1 MDLYKD
7 ISYLKGVGPA
17 KAKVLA
23 AELGIRTYAD
33 MLDYLPFR
41 YVDRS
46 VISPISSLREDD
58 SFVVVKGVLSNM
70 QTLAIGP
77 RRERLTVDLFD
88 GSGYIQLVWFAG
100 TKWVRERLKP
110 NVEYLVMGKPAV
122 FNNVWQISHPDIEPL
137 SSVDDG
143 ARHPLMPVYHTTDK
157 MKQHGLGTRALARI
171 TETLILAISQS
182 DSPTIPENLPDDIL
196 RHFRLI
202 PRREAMLAI
211 HYPASRQQLDQ
222 ARLRL
227 KFEELFFLQLDYQYA
242 HLQRVSR
249 SQGRIFAHVGLLFNR
264 FYKEKI
270 PFPLTG
276 AQKRVIREIRE
287 DMRTGRQMNRL
298 VQGDVGSG
306 KTLVAL
312 MCMLL
317 AVDNGSQACL
327 MAPTEILATQH
338 FYTFSR
344 MLDGLDINVQLL
356 TGSLRA
362 ASKKKLK
369 EQLANGEIHILI
381 GTHALIEDDVAF
393 RDLGL
398 VVIDEQHRFGVEQRA
413 KLWQKSLVPPHIL
426 VMTATPIPRTLAM
439 TLYGDLDCSVIDEL
453 PPGRQPV
460 RTYHRLERN
469 RPLVFSFLKQQ
480 IDAGRQVYIVYP
492 LIEGER
498 DRSGANPSKGER
510 DRSGANPSTQSEKMD
525 LKNLQDGL
533 EMVQNYFP
541 RPQYQTSMVH
551 GRLTA
556 EEKAFEMD
564 RFKRG
569 LTHIMV
575 ATTVIEVGVD
585 VPNASV
591 MVIENAERF
600 GLSQLHQLRG
610 RVGRG
615 ADQAYCI
622 LMTKDDLS
630 YTSQERIRTMC
641 STTDGFQI
649 AEADLRLRGPGDI
662 QGLQQSGALDLR
674 LASIVDDE
682 PLVKATRDTV
692 HDLLVADPTL
702 ARYPL
707 LQHHIANSKNKMLWG
722 KIS

>member
-1 MDLYKD
+1 MNLYDD
-7 ISYLKGVGPA
+7 IAYLKGVGPA
-17 KAKVLA
+17 RAKVLA
-23 AELGIRTYAD
+23 SEAGIHTYAD

-46 VISPISSLREDD
+46 VISTIASVKEDD
-58 SFVVVKGVLSNM
+58 NFVVVRGRLSNM
-70 QTLAIGP
+70 QTVATGP
-77 RRERLTVDLFD
+77 HRERLTVDLFD
-88 GSGYIQLVWFAG
+88 GTGYFQLVWFAG

-122 FNNVWQISHPDIEPL
+122 YNNIWQMSHPDIEPF

-171 TETLILAISQS
+171 SETLIQALQHS
-182 DSPTIPENLPDDIL
+182 DPQLIPENLPDDIL
-196 RHFRLI
+196 RHFHLL

-211 HYPASRQQLDQ
+211 HYPDSRQQLDQ

-242 HLQRVSR
+242 HQQRSSH
-249 SQGRIFAHVGLLFNR
+249 SQGRVFAHVGDHFNN
-264 FYKEKI
+264 FYRQI

-338 FYTFSR
+338 YLTFQR
-344 MLDGLDINVQLL
+344 MLDGLGVNVQLL
-356 TGSLRA
+356 TGSLRPA
-362 ASKKKLK
+362 AKKKLK
-369 EQLANGEIHILI
+369 QQLADGEIDLLI
-381 GTHALIEDDVAF
+381 GTHALIEDNVAF

-398 VVIDEQHRFGVEQRA
+398 VVIDEQHRFGVEQRS
-413 KLWQKSLVPPHIL
+413 KLWQKSAVPPHIL

-439 TLYGDLDCSVIDEL
+439 TLYGDPDCSVIDEL
-453 PPGRQPV
+453 PPGRHPV

-480 IDAGRQVYIVYP
+480 INAGRQVYIVYP
-492 LIEGER
+492 LIEE
-498 DRSGANPSKGER
+498 
-510 DRSGANPSTQSEKMD
+510 SEKMD

-533 EMVQNYFP
+533 EMVQSYFP

-682 PLVKATRDTV
+682 PLVSATRNAV
-692 HDLLVADPTL
+692 RDLLAADPAL
-702 ARYPL
+702 AAHPL
-707 LQHHIANSKNKMLWG
+707 LMQHIQNSKNKILWG

>member
-1 MDLYKD
+1 MNLYDD
-7 ISYLKGVGPA
+7 IAYLKGVGPSR
-17 KAKVLA
+17 AKVLA
-23 AELGIRTYAD
+23 SEACIHTYAD
-33 MLDYLPFR
+33 LLDYLPFR
-41 YVDRS
+41 YVDQS
-46 VISPISSLREDD
+46 VITPIASISQDD
-58 SFVVVKGVLSNM
+58 PFVVVKGQLSNM
-70 QTLAIGP
+70 QVVATGP
-77 RRERLTVDLFD
+77 HRERLTVDLFD
-88 GSGYIQLVWFAG
+88 GTGYIQLVWFAG
-100 TKWVRERLKP
+100 IKWMRDKLKP
-110 NVEYLVMGKPAV
+110 NTDYLVMGKPTV
-122 FNNVWQISHPDIEPL
+122 YNNIWQISHPDLEPYNPT
-137 SSVDDG
+137 DDNS
-143 ARHPLMPVYHTTDK
+143 RHPLLPVYHTTDK
-157 MKQHGLGTRALARI
+157 MKQSGLGTRALARI
-171 TETLILAISQS
+171 TETLILNLAHS
-182 DSPTIPENLPDDIL
+182 DPNTIPENLPDDIL
-196 RHFRLI
+196 HHFHLLS
-202 PRREAMLAI
+202 RREAMLAI
-211 HYPASRQQLDQ
+211 HYPDSRQQLDQ

-242 HLQRVSR
+242 HQQRTSR
-249 SQGRIFAHVGLLFNR
+249 SQGRIFAHVGDHFNN
-264 FYKEKI
+264 FYRQI

-338 FYTFSR
+338 YLTFQR
-344 MLDGLDINVQLL
+344 MLDGLGVNVQLL
-356 TGSLRA
+356 TGSLRPA
-362 ASKKKLK
+362 AKKKIK
-369 EQLANGEIHILI
+369 QQLADGEIDLLI
-381 GTHALIEDDVAF
+381 GTHALIEDNVAF

-398 VVIDEQHRFGVEQRA
+398 VVIDEQHRFGVEQRS
-413 KLWQKSLVPPHIL
+413 KLWNKSAVPPHIL

-439 TLYGDLDCSVIDEL
+439 TLYGDLDCSIIDEL
-453 PPGRQPV
+453 PPGRHPV

-469 RPLVFSFLKQQ
+469 RPLVFSFLKKQ

-492 LIEGER
+492 LIEE
-498 DRSGANPSKGER
+498 
-510 DRSGANPSTQSEKMD
+510 SEKMD

-533 EMVQNYFP
+533 EMVQSYFP

-622 LMTKDDLS
+622 LMTKDGLS

-682 PLVKATRDTV
+682 PLVSATRNAV
-692 HDLLVADPTL
+692 RDLLAADPTL
-702 ARYPL
+702 SRYPL
-707 LQHHIANSKNKMLWG
+707 LQQHIAHSKNKMLWS

>member
-1 MDLYKD
+1 MNLYDD
-7 ISYLKGVGPA
+7 IAYLKGVGPA
-17 KAKVLA
+17 RAKVLA
-23 AELGIRTYAD
+23 SEAGIHTYAD

-46 VISPISSLREDD
+46 VISTIASVKEDD
-58 SFVVVKGVLSNM
+58 NFVVVRGRLSNM
-70 QTLAIGP
+70 QTVATGP
-77 RRERLTVDLFD
+77 HRERLTVDLFD
-88 GSGYIQLVWFAG
+88 GTGYFQLVWFAG

-122 FNNVWQISHPDIEPL
+122 YNNIWQMSHPDIEPF

-171 TETLILAISQS
+171 SETLIQALQHS
-182 DSPTIPENLPDDIL
+182 DPQLIPENLPDDIL
-196 RHFRLI
+196 RHFHLL

-211 HYPASRQQLDQ
+211 HYPDSRQQLDQ

-242 HLQRVSR
+242 HQQRSSH
-249 SQGRIFAHVGLLFNR
+249 SQGRVFAHVGDHFNN
-264 FYKEKI
+264 FYRQI

-338 FYTFSR
+338 YLTFQR
-344 MLDGLDINVQLL
+344 MLDGLGVNVQLL
-356 TGSLRA
+356 TGSLRPA
-362 ASKKKLK
+362 AKKKIK
-369 EQLANGEIHILI
+369 QQLADGAIDLLI
-381 GTHALIEDDVAF
+381 GTHALIEDNVAF

-398 VVIDEQHRFGVEQRA
+398 VVIDEQHRFGVEQRS
-413 KLWQKSLVPPHIL
+413 KLWQKSAVPPHIL

-453 PPGRQPV
+453 PPGRHPV

-492 LIEGER
+492 LIEE
-498 DRSGANPSKGER
+498 
-510 DRSGANPSTQSEKMD
+510 SEKMD

-533 EMVQNYFP
+533 EMVQSYFP

-622 LMTKDDLS
+622 LMTKDELS

-682 PLVKATRDTV
+682 PLVSATRNAV
-692 HDLLVADPTL
+692 RDLLAADPAL
-702 ARYPL
+702 AAHPL
-707 LQHHIANSKNKMLWG
+707 LMQHIQNSKNKILWG

>member
-1 MDLYKD
+1 MTLYDD
-7 ISYLKGVGPA
+7 IAYLKGVGPA
-17 KAKVLA
+17 RAKVLA
-23 AELGIRTYAD
+23 SEVGIHTYAD

-46 VISPISSLREDD
+46 VVSTIASIKEDD
-58 SFVVVKGVLSNM
+58 NFVVVRGHLSNM
-70 QTLAIGP
+70 QTVATGP
-77 RRERLTVDLFD
+77 HRERLTVDLFD
-88 GSGYIQLVWFAG
+88 GTGYIQLVWFAG

-110 NVEYLVMGKPAV
+110 NIDYLVMGKPTV
-122 FNNVWQISHPDIEPL
+122 YNNVWQMSHPDIEPF

-171 TETLILAISQS
+171 SETLIQALQHS
-182 DSPTIPENLPDDIL
+182 DPQLIPENLPDDIL
-196 RHFRLI
+196 RHFHLL

-211 HYPASRQQLDQ
+211 HYPDSRQQLDQ

-242 HLQRVSR
+242 HQQRSSH
-249 SQGRIFAHVGLLFNR
+249 SQGRVFAHVGDHFNN
-264 FYKEKI
+264 FYRQI

-338 FYTFSR
+338 FFTFQR
-344 MLDGLDINVQLL
+344 MLDGLGVNVQLL
-356 TGSLRA
+356 TGSLRPA
-362 ASKKKLK
+362 AKKKIK
-369 EQLANGEIHILI
+369 QQLADGEIDLLI
-381 GTHALIEDDVAF
+381 GTHALIEDNVAF

-398 VVIDEQHRFGVEQRA
+398 VVIDEQHRFGVEQRS
-413 KLWQKSLVPPHIL
+413 KLWQKSAVPPHIL

-453 PPGRQPV
+453 PPGRHPV

-492 LIEGER
+492 LIEE
-498 DRSGANPSKGER
+498 
-510 DRSGANPSTQSEKMD
+510 SEKME

-533 EMVQNYFP
+533 EMVQSYFP

-622 LMTKDDLS
+622 LMTKDGLS

-682 PLVKATRDTV
+682 PLVSATRNAV
-692 HDLLVADPTL
+692 RDLLAADPAL
-702 ARYPL
+702 AAHPL
-707 LQHHIANSKNKMLWG
+707 LMQHIQNSKNKILWG

>member
-1 MDLYKD
+1 MNLYDD
-7 ISYLKGVGPA
+7 IAYLKGVGPA
-17 KAKVLA
+17 RAKVLA
-23 AELGIRTYAD
+23 SEAGIHTYAD

-46 VISPISSLREDD
+46 VISTIASVKEDD
-58 SFVVVKGVLSNM
+58 NFVVVRGRLSNM
-70 QTLAIGP
+70 QTVATGP
-77 RRERLTVDLFD
+77 HRERLTVDLFD
-88 GSGYIQLVWFAG
+88 GTGYFQLVWFAG

-122 FNNVWQISHPDIEPL
+122 FNNIWQMSHPDIEPF

-171 TETLILAISQS
+171 SETLIQALQHS
-182 DSPTIPENLPDDIL
+182 DPQLIPENLPDDIL
-196 RHFRLI
+196 RHFHLL

-211 HYPASRQQLDQ
+211 HYPDSRQQLDQ

-242 HLQRVSR
+242 HQQRSSH
-249 SQGRIFAHVGLLFNR
+249 SQGRVFAHVGDHFNN
-264 FYKEKI
+264 FYRQI

-338 FYTFSR
+338 YLTFQR
-344 MLDGLDINVQLL
+344 MLDGLGVNVQLL
-356 TGSLRA
+356 TGSLRPA
-362 ASKKKLK
+362 AKKKIK
-369 EQLANGEIHILI
+369 QQLADGEIDLLI
-381 GTHALIEDDVAF
+381 GTHALIEDNVAF

-398 VVIDEQHRFGVEQRA
+398 VVIDEQHRFGVEQRS
-413 KLWQKSLVPPHIL
+413 KLWQKSAVPPHIL

-453 PPGRQPV
+453 PPGRHPV

-492 LIEGER
+492 LIEE
-498 DRSGANPSKGER
+498 
-510 DRSGANPSTQSEKMD
+510 SEKMD

-533 EMVQNYFP
+533 EMVQSYFP

-682 PLVKATRDTV
+682 PLVSATRNAV
-692 HDLLVADPTL
+692 RDLLAADPAL
-702 ARYPL
+702 AAHPL
-707 LQHHIANSKNKMLWG
+707 LMQHIQNSKNKILWG

>member
-1 MDLYKD
+1 MNLYENIICAKEVWPD
-7 ISYLKGVGPA
+7 RAKILNKELEVYTIGQMLDHIPYRYIDQSQKSTISTLTPDALVVLKG
-17 KAKVLA
+17 
-23 AELGIRTYAD
+23 R
-33 MLDYLPFR
+33 
-41 YVDRS
+41 
-46 VISPISSLREDD
+46 
-58 SFVVVKGVLSNM
+58 LSKI
-70 QTLAIGP
+70 QTIKIGP
-77 RRERLTVDLFD
+77 YRERLTADFSD
-88 GSGYIQLVWFAG
+88 GTGILSLVWFAG
-100 TKWVRERLKP
+100 TKWIIKKLNLNTDFFVI
-110 NVEYLVMGKPAV
+110 GKASP
-122 FNNVWQISHPDIEPL
+122 FNGQWQMVHPEIEPASSAVL
-137 SSVDDG
+137 SQ
-143 ARHPLMPVYHTTDK
+143 HPLMPVYSTTER
-157 MKQHGLGTRALARI
+157 MKQSGLGTRAIARI
-171 TETLILAISQS
+171 IDSILSTLPSIE
-182 DSPTIPENLPDDIL
+182 ENLPQTI
-196 RHFRLI
+196 I
-202 PRREAMLAI
+202 E
-211 HYPASRQQLDQ
+211 HYNLLSRDQ
-222 ARLRL
+222 AIRIIHFPDSQALLDRARTRL

-242 HLQRVSR
+242 HLQRSSR
-249 SQGRIFAHVGLLFNR
+249 SQGRIFAHVGDHFNQ
-264 FYKEKI
+264 FYNQL

-276 AQKRVIREIRE
+276 AQKRVVREIRE
-287 DMRTGRQMNRL
+287 DLRSGRQMNRL

-338 FYTFSR
+338 FYTFRR
-344 MLDGLDINVQLL
+344 MLDGVGVRVELL
-356 TGSLRA
+356 TGSLK
-362 ASKKKLK
+362 ASEKKRIKK
-369 EQLANGEIHILI
+369 QLADGDINLLI
-381 GTHALIEDDVAF
+381 GTHALIEDNVVF

-398 VVIDEQHRFGVEQRA
+398 VVIDEQHRFGVEQRS
-413 KLWQKSLVPPHIL
+413 KLWNKSLVPPHIL

-439 TLYGDLDCSVIDEL
+439 TLYGDLDCSIIDEL
-453 PPGRQPV
+453 PPGRHPV
-460 RTYHRLERN
+460 RTFHRLECN
-469 RPLVFSFLKQQ
+469 RPLVFSFLKKE

-492 LIEGER
+492 LIEE
-498 DRSGANPSKGER
+498 
-510 DRSGANPSTQSEKMD
+510 SEKMD
-525 LKNLQDGL
+525 LKNLQNGL
-533 EMVQNYFP
+533 EMVQSYFP

-564 RFKRG
+564 RFKQG

-585 VPNASV
+585 VPNATV

-622 LMTKDDLS
+622 LMTKDNLS

-692 HDLLVADPTL
+692 HDLLAADPTL
-702 ARYPL
+702 SRYPL
-707 LQHHIANSKNKMLWG
+707 LQQHIAHSKNKMLWS

>member
-1 MDLYKD
+1 MTLYDD
-7 ISYLKGVGPA
+7 IAYLKGVGPA
-17 KAKVLA
+17 RAKVLA
-23 AELGIRTYAD
+23 SEAGIHTYAD

-46 VISPISSLREDD
+46 VISTIASVKEDD
-58 SFVVVKGVLSNM
+58 NFVVVRGRLSNM
-70 QTLAIGP
+70 QTVATGP
-77 RRERLTVDLFD
+77 HRERLTVDLFD
-88 GSGYIQLVWFAG
+88 GTGYFQLVWFAG

-122 FNNVWQISHPDIEPL
+122 FNNIWQMSHPDIEPF

-143 ARHPLMPVYHTTDK
+143 AHHPLMPVYHTTDK

-171 TETLILAISQS
+171 SETLIQALQHS
-182 DSPTIPENLPDDIL
+182 DPQLIPENLPDDIL
-196 RHFRLI
+196 RHFHLL

-211 HYPASRQQLDQ
+211 HYPDSRQQLDQ

-242 HLQRVSR
+242 HQQRSSH
-249 SQGRIFAHVGLLFNR
+249 SQGRVFAHVGDHFNN
-264 FYKEKI
+264 FYRQI

-338 FYTFSR
+338 YLTFQR
-344 MLDGLDINVQLL
+344 MLDGLGVNVQLL
-356 TGSLRA
+356 TGSLRPA
-362 ASKKKLK
+362 AKKKIK
-369 EQLANGEIHILI
+369 QQLADGEIDLLI
-381 GTHALIEDDVAF
+381 GTHALIEDNVAF

-398 VVIDEQHRFGVEQRA
+398 VVIDEQHRFGVEQRS
-413 KLWQKSLVPPHIL
+413 KLWQKSAVPPHIL

-453 PPGRQPV
+453 PPGRHPV

-492 LIEGER
+492 LIEE
-498 DRSGANPSKGER
+498 
-510 DRSGANPSTQSEKMD
+510 SEKMD

-533 EMVQNYFP
+533 EMVQSYFP

-682 PLVKATRDTV
+682 PLVSATRNAV
-692 HDLLVADPTL
+692 RDLLAADPAL
-702 ARYPL
+702 AAHPL
-707 LQHHIANSKNKMLWG
+707 LMQHIQNSKNKILWG

>member
-1 MDLYKD
+1 MNLYDD
-7 ISYLKGVGPA
+7 IAYLKGVGPA
-17 KAKVLA
+17 RAKVLA
-23 AELGIRTYAD
+23 SEAGIHTYAD

-46 VISPISSLREDD
+46 VISTIASVKEDD
-58 SFVVVKGVLSNM
+58 NFVVVRGRLSNM
-70 QTLAIGP
+70 QTVATGP
-77 RRERLTVDLFD
+77 HRERLTVDLFD
-88 GSGYIQLVWFAG
+88 GTGYFQLVWFAG

-122 FNNVWQISHPDIEPL
+122 YNNIWQMSHPDIEPF

-171 TETLILAISQS
+171 SETLIQALQHS
-182 DSPTIPENLPDDIL
+182 DPQLIPENLPDDIL
-196 RHFRLI
+196 RHFHLL

-211 HYPASRQQLDQ
+211 HYPDSRQQLDQ

-242 HLQRVSR
+242 HQQRSSH
-249 SQGRIFAHVGLLFNR
+249 SQGRVFAHVGDHFNN
-264 FYKEKI
+264 FYRQI

-338 FYTFSR
+338 YLTFQR
-344 MLDGLDINVQLL
+344 MLDGLGVNVQLL
-356 TGSLRA
+356 TGSLRPA
-362 ASKKKLK
+362 AKKKLK
-369 EQLANGEIHILI
+369 QQLADGEIDLLI
-381 GTHALIEDDVAF
+381 GTHALIEDNVAF

-398 VVIDEQHRFGVEQRA
+398 VVIDEQHRFGVEQRS
-413 KLWQKSLVPPHIL
+413 KLWQKSAVPPHIL

-453 PPGRQPV
+453 PPGRHPV

-480 IDAGRQVYIVYP
+480 INAGRQVYIVYP
-492 LIEGER
+492 LIEE
-498 DRSGANPSKGER
+498 
-510 DRSGANPSTQSEKMD
+510 SEKMD

-533 EMVQNYFP
+533 EMVQSYFP

-682 PLVKATRDTV
+682 PLVSATRNAV
-692 HDLLVADPTL
+692 RDLLAADPAL
-702 ARYPL
+702 AAHPL
-707 LQHHIANSKNKMLWG
+707 LMQHIQNSKNKILWG